1 MTIGDFENCGGR
13 VSFRDQLKSAMG
25 LSVTT
30 PRYTPP
36 KMIDESI
43 GVLQHVFEENEDLL
57 FLKRTKG
64 G

>member
-1 MTIGDFENCGGR
+1 M
-13 VSFRDQLKSAMG
+13 
-25 LSVTT
+25 T
-30 PRYTPP
+30 PRNTPP

-43 GVLQHVFEENEDLL
+43 GVLQHAFEENEDLL